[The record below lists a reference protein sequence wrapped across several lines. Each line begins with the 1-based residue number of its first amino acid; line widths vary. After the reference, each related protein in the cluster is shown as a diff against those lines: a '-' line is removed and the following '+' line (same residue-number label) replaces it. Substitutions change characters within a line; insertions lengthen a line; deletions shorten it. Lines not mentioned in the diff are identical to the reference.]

1 MRFAFMRSRMNG
13 HSPAKHLPWSRM
25 STFLSLS
32 DDDIELLNRQFGLKL
47 TREEWNRRLTTTPTF
62 ASLVRSYF
70 DWHISELAALAAG
83 DDRLPAGIN
92 AIDAPFPPTAR
103 GASEPDARLRAA
115 RFMLETIRPIPEDGE
130 AREKRISLLTE
141 PLHSGALSRRRLR
154 ATRPLSRRPLV
165 PPPRPNGCRGRP
177 NASEVPPSRLARV
190 RGRTRHHQAHPPLAH
205 LRIRDRYRHGQ
216 LHAQLTFCRNPSD
229 RALAPLHIGYM
240 AVLAANNSV
249 FIGHSSRL
257 FVR

>member
-1 MRFAFMRSRMNG
+1 
-13 HSPAKHLPWSRM
+13 M

-115 RFMLETIRPIPEDGE
+115 RFMLARSPRTAKHAKSASPFSPSPFIRVRFP
-130 AREKRISLLTE
+130 T
-141 PLHSGALSRRRLR
+141 
-154 ATRPLSRRPLV
+154 
-165 PPPRPNGCRGRP
+165 
-177 NASEVPPSRLARV
+177 PPSCDASSISPAA
-190 RGRTRHHQAHPPLAH
+190 GTTAPTKWMP
-205 LRIRDRYRHGQ
+205 
-216 LHAQLTFCRNPSD
+216 
-229 RALAPLHIGYM
+229 RAP
-240 AVLAANNSV
+240 
-249 FIGHSSRL
+249 
-257 FVR
+257 

>member
-1 MRFAFMRSRMNG
+1 
-13 HSPAKHLPWSRM
+13 M

-141 PLHSGALSRRRLR
+141 PLHSGALPDAAFVRRVLYLAGRC
-154 ATRPLSRRPLV
+154 
-165 PPPRPNGCRGRP
+165 RPNGCRGRP

>member
-1 MRFAFMRSRMNG
+1 
-13 HSPAKHLPWSRM
+13 M

-115 RFMLETIRPIPEDGE
+115 RFMLETIRPIPED
-130 AREKRISLLTE
+130 AE
-141 PLHSGALSRRRLR
+141 PLHSGAL
-154 ATRPLSRRPLV
+154 P
-165 PPPRPNGCRGRP
+165 
-177 NASEVPPSRLARV
+177 
-190 RGRTRHHQAHPPLAH
+190 
-205 LRIRDRYRHGQ
+205 D
-216 LHAQLTFCRNPSD
+216 
-229 RALAPLHIGYM
+229 
-240 AVLAANNSV
+240 AA
-249 FIGHSSRL
+249 
-257 FVR
+257 FVRRVLYLAGRWYHRPDQMDAEGALMLRKYLLRVWPEYAGEPVTTKLIRLWRTSEYVIGTVTVNSTLN

>member
-1 MRFAFMRSRMNG
+1 
-13 HSPAKHLPWSRM
+13 M

-141 PLHSGALSRRRLR
+141 PLHSGALPDAAFVRRVLYLASRWYHRPDQMDAEGALMLR
-154 ATRPLSRRPLV
+154 KYLLRVS
-165 PPPRPNGCRGRP
+165 
-177 NASEVPPSRLARV
+177 ARV

>member
-1 MRFAFMRSRMNG
+1 
-13 HSPAKHLPWSRM
+13 M

-130 AREKRISLLTE
+130 AREKRISFSPSPFIRVRFPT
-141 PLHSGALSRRRLR
+141 
-154 ATRPLSRRPLV
+154 
-165 PPPRPNGCRGRP
+165 
-177 NASEVPPSRLARV
+177 PPSCDASSISPAA
-190 RGRTRHHQAHPPLAH
+190 GTTAPTKWMP
-205 LRIRDRYRHGQ
+205 
-216 LHAQLTFCRNPSD
+216 
-229 RALAPLHIGYM
+229 RAP
-240 AVLAANNSV
+240 
-249 FIGHSSRL
+249 
-257 FVR
+257 

>member
-103 GASEPDARLRAA
+103 GASEPDPRGRRSTRKAHLPSHRAPSFGCA
-115 RFMLETIRPIPEDGE
+115 
-130 AREKRISLLTE
+130 
-141 PLHSGALSRRRLR
+141 SRRRLR

>member
-1 MRFAFMRSRMNG
+1 
-13 HSPAKHLPWSRM
+13 M

-141 PLHSGALSRRRLR
+141 PLHSGALPDAAFVRRVLYLAGRWYHPKSRRK
-154 ATRPLSRRPLV
+154 TP
-165 PPPRPNGCRGRP
+165 
-177 NASEVPPSRLARV
+177 
-190 RGRTRHHQAHPPLAH
+190 
-205 LRIRDRYRHGQ
+205 
-216 LHAQLTFCRNPSD
+216 RNPVRSRSFKLKVRETHGLFID
-229 RALAPLHIGYM
+229 SNSAPI
-240 AVLAANNSV
+240 
-249 FIGHSSRL
+249 I
-257 FVR
+257 

>member
-1 MRFAFMRSRMNG
+1 
-13 HSPAKHLPWSRM
+13 M

-130 AREKRISLLTE
+130 AREKRDA
-141 PLHSGALSRRRLR
+141 H
-154 ATRPLSRRPLV
+154 
-165 PPPRPNGCRGRP
+165 
-177 NASEVPPSRLARV
+177 VPPSAGGPFHRNSR
-190 RGRTRHHQAHPPLAH
+190 RKPPNSF
-205 LRIRDRYRHGQ
+205 GW
-216 LHAQLTFCRNPSD
+216 RN
-229 RALAPLHIGYM
+229 
-240 AVLAANNSV
+240 AANLSLPIYLV
-249 FIGHSSRL
+249 VPDERGVSFQPL
-257 FVR
+257 C

>member
-1 MRFAFMRSRMNG
+1 
-13 HSPAKHLPWSRM
+13 M

-92 AIDAPFPPTAR
+92 AIDAPFPPIAR

-130 AREKRISLLTE
+130 AREKRISLLT
-141 PLHSGALSRRRLR
+141 
-154 ATRPLSRRPLV
+154 
-165 PPPRPNGCRGRP
+165 
-177 NASEVPPSRLARV
+177 
-190 RGRTRHHQAHPPLAH
+190 
-205 LRIRDRYRHGQ
+205 
-216 LHAQLTFCRNPSD
+216 
-229 RALAPLHIGYM
+229 
-240 AVLAANNSV
+240 
-249 FIGHSSRL
+249 
-257 FVR
+257 

>member
-83 DDRLPAGIN
+83 DDRLPDGIN
-92 AIDAPFPPTAR
+92 SIDAPFPPRRSARSPRTAKHAKS
-103 GASEPDARLRAA
+103 ASPFSPSPFIRV
-115 RFMLETIRPIPEDGE
+115 RFPT
-130 AREKRISLLTE
+130 
-141 PLHSGALSRRRLR
+141 
-154 ATRPLSRRPLV
+154 
-165 PPPRPNGCRGRP
+165 
-177 NASEVPPSRLARV
+177 PPSCDASSISPAA
-190 RGRTRHHQAHPPLAH
+190 GTTAPTKWMP
-205 LRIRDRYRHGQ
+205 
-216 LHAQLTFCRNPSD
+216 
-229 RALAPLHIGYM
+229 RAP
-240 AVLAANNSV
+240 
-249 FIGHSSRL
+249 
-257 FVR
+257 

>member
-83 DDRLPAGIN
+83 DDPPDPRGRRSTRKAHLPSHR
-92 AIDAPFPPTAR
+92 APSFGCA
-103 GASEPDARLRAA
+103 
-115 RFMLETIRPIPEDGE
+115 
-130 AREKRISLLTE
+130 
-141 PLHSGALSRRRLR
+141 SRRRLR

>member
-1 MRFAFMRSRMNG
+1 
-13 HSPAKHLPWSRM
+13 M

-141 PLHSGALSRRRLR
+141 PLHSGALPDAAFVRRVLYLAGRWYHR
-154 ATRPLSRRPLV
+154 
-165 PPPRPNGCRGRP
+165 PRPNGCRGRP

>member
-1 MRFAFMRSRMNG
+1 
-13 HSPAKHLPWSRM
+13 M

-47 TREEWNRRLTTTPTF
+47 TCEEWNRRLTTTPTF

-141 PLHSGALSRRRLR
+141 PLHSGAL
-154 ATRPLSRRPLV
+154 P
-165 PPPRPNGCRGRP
+165 
-177 NASEVPPSRLARV
+177 
-190 RGRTRHHQAHPPLAH
+190 
-205 LRIRDRYRHGQ
+205 D
-216 LHAQLTFCRNPSD
+216 
-229 RALAPLHIGYM
+229 
-240 AVLAANNSV
+240 AA
-249 FIGHSSRL
+249 
-257 FVR
+257 FVRRVLYLAGRRYHRPDQMDAEGALMLRKYLLRVWPEYAGEPVTTKLIRLWRTSEYVIGTVTVNSTLN

>member
-1 MRFAFMRSRMNG
+1 
-13 HSPAKHLPWSRM
+13 M

-141 PLHSGALSRRRLR
+141 PLHSGALPD
-154 ATRPLSRRPLV
+154 AAFVRRPLV

>member
-1 MRFAFMRSRMNG
+1 
-13 HSPAKHLPWSRM
+13 M

-70 DWHISELAALAAG
+70 DWHISELAALAA
-83 DDRLPAGIN
+83 
-92 AIDAPFPPTAR
+92 IDAPFPPTAR

-141 PLHSGALSRRRLR
+141 PLHSGAL
-154 ATRPLSRRPLV
+154 P
-165 PPPRPNGCRGRP
+165 
-177 NASEVPPSRLARV
+177 
-190 RGRTRHHQAHPPLAH
+190 
-205 LRIRDRYRHGQ
+205 D
-216 LHAQLTFCRNPSD
+216 
-229 RALAPLHIGYM
+229 
-240 AVLAANNSV
+240 AA
-249 FIGHSSRL
+249 
-257 FVR
+257 FVRRVLYLAGRWYHRPDQMDAEGALMLRKYLLRVWPEYAGEPVTTKLIRLWRTSEYVIGTVTVNSTLN

>member
-1 MRFAFMRSRMNG
+1 
-13 HSPAKHLPWSRM
+13 M

-141 PLHSGALSRRRLR
+141 PLHSGALPDAAFVRRVLYLAGRWYHRPDQMDAEGALMLR
-154 ATRPLSRRPLV
+154 KYLL
-165 PPPRPNGCRGRP
+165 
-177 NASEVPPSRLARV
+177 RV
-190 RGRTRHHQAHPPLAH
+190 WPEYAGEPVTTKLIH

>member
-1 MRFAFMRSRMNG
+1 
-13 HSPAKHLPWSRM
+13 M

-115 RFMLETIRPIPEDGE
+115 RFMLETIRPIPADGE

-141 PLHSGALSRRRLR
+141 PLHSGAL
-154 ATRPLSRRPLV
+154 P
-165 PPPRPNGCRGRP
+165 
-177 NASEVPPSRLARV
+177 
-190 RGRTRHHQAHPPLAH
+190 
-205 LRIRDRYRHGQ
+205 D
-216 LHAQLTFCRNPSD
+216 
-229 RALAPLHIGYM
+229 
-240 AVLAANNSV
+240 AA
-249 FIGHSSRL
+249 
-257 FVR
+257 FVRRVLYLAGRWYHRPDQMDAEGALMLRKYLLRVWPEYAGEPVTTKLIRLWRTSEYVIGTVTVNSTLN

>member
-1 MRFAFMRSRMNG
+1 MRSRMNG

-70 DWHISELAALAAG
+70 DRHISELAALAAG

-141 PLHSGALSRRRLR
+141 PLHSGARLR
-154 ATRPLSRRPLV
+154 ATRPLSRWPLV

-190 RGRTRHHQAHPPLAH
+190 RGRTHHHQAHPPLAH

>member
-1 MRFAFMRSRMNG
+1 
-13 HSPAKHLPWSRM
+13 M

-115 RFMLETIRPIPEDGE
+115 RFMLCLLYTSVLFSVPAVPTFFHCQRQSGTSILMQNAI
-130 AREKRISLLTE
+130 RIST
-141 PLHSGALSRRRLR
+141 
-154 ATRPLSRRPLV
+154 
-165 PPPRPNGCRGRP
+165 
-177 NASEVPPSRLARV
+177 
-190 RGRTRHHQAHPPLAH
+190 
-205 LRIRDRYRHGQ
+205 
-216 LHAQLTFCRNPSD
+216 
-229 RALAPLHIGYM
+229 
-240 AVLAANNSV
+240 
-249 FIGHSSRL
+249 
-257 FVR
+257 

>member
-1 MRFAFMRSRMNG
+1 
-13 HSPAKHLPWSRM
+13 M

-141 PLHSGALSRRRLR
+141 PLHSGALPDAAFVRRVLYLAGRWYHRPDQMDAEGALMLR
-154 ATRPLSRRPLV
+154 KYLL
-165 PPPRPNGCRGRP
+165 
-177 NASEVPPSRLARV
+177 RV
-190 RGRTRHHQAHPPLAH
+190 WPEYAGEPHHQAHPPLAH

>member
-1 MRFAFMRSRMNG
+1 
-13 HSPAKHLPWSRM
+13 M

-103 GASEPDARLRAA
+103 
-115 RFMLETIRPIPEDGE
+115 FMLETIRPIPEDGE

-141 PLHSGALSRRRLR
+141 PLHSGAL
-154 ATRPLSRRPLV
+154 P
-165 PPPRPNGCRGRP
+165 
-177 NASEVPPSRLARV
+177 
-190 RGRTRHHQAHPPLAH
+190 
-205 LRIRDRYRHGQ
+205 D
-216 LHAQLTFCRNPSD
+216 
-229 RALAPLHIGYM
+229 
-240 AVLAANNSV
+240 AA
-249 FIGHSSRL
+249 
-257 FVR
+257 FVRRVLYLAGRWYHRPDQMDAEGALMLRKYLLRVWPEYAGEPVTTKLIRLWRTSEYVIGTVTVNSTLN

>member
-1 MRFAFMRSRMNG
+1 
-13 HSPAKHLPWSRM
+13 M

-115 RFMLETIRPIPEDGE
+115 RFMLETIRPIPDAAFVRRVLYLAGRWYHRPDQMDAE
-130 AREKRISLLTE
+130 
-141 PLHSGALSRRRLR
+141 GALMLRKYLLRVWPEYAGEPVTTKLIRLWR
-154 ATRPLSRRPLV
+154 T
-165 PPPRPNGCRGRP
+165 
-177 NASEVPPSRLARV
+177 SEYV
-190 RGRTRHHQAHPPLAH
+190 
-205 LRIRDRYRHGQ
+205 
-216 LHAQLTFCRNPSD
+216 
-229 RALAPLHIGYM
+229 IGT
-240 AVLAANNSV
+240 VTVNST
-249 FIGHSSRL
+249 L
-257 FVR
+257 N

>member
-1 MRFAFMRSRMNG
+1 
-13 HSPAKHLPWSRM
+13 M

-47 TREEWNRRLTTTPTF
+47 TREEWNRRLTSTPTF

-130 AREKRISLLTE
+130 AREKRISLLAGRWYHRPDQMDAE
-141 PLHSGALSRRRLR
+141 GALMLRKYLLRVWPEYAGEPVTTKLIRLWR
-154 ATRPLSRRPLV
+154 T
-165 PPPRPNGCRGRP
+165 
-177 NASEVPPSRLARV
+177 SEYV
-190 RGRTRHHQAHPPLAH
+190 
-205 LRIRDRYRHGQ
+205 
-216 LHAQLTFCRNPSD
+216 
-229 RALAPLHIGYM
+229 IGT
-240 AVLAANNSV
+240 VTVNST
-249 FIGHSSRL
+249 L
-257 FVR
+257 N

>member
-1 MRFAFMRSRMNG
+1 
-13 HSPAKHLPWSRM
+13 M

-141 PLHSGALSRRRLR
+141 PLRFP
-154 ATRPLSRRPLV
+154 T
-165 PPPRPNGCRGRP
+165 
-177 NASEVPPSRLARV
+177 PPSCDASSISPAA
-190 RGRTRHHQAHPPLAH
+190 GTTAPTKWMP
-205 LRIRDRYRHGQ
+205 
-216 LHAQLTFCRNPSD
+216 
-229 RALAPLHIGYM
+229 RAP
-240 AVLAANNSV
+240 
-249 FIGHSSRL
+249 
-257 FVR
+257 

>member
-1 MRFAFMRSRMNG
+1 
-13 HSPAKHLPWSRM
+13 M

-141 PLHSGALSRRRLR
+141 PLHSGALPDAAFVRRVLYLAGRWYHRPDQMDAEGALMLPPRSTDVLPKSFRQSARPVAYWIHGRPRRQQFRLHRTLLAALR
-154 ATRPLSRRPLV
+154 AIMGRSRIS
-165 PPPRPNGCRGRP
+165 
-177 NASEVPPSRLARV
+177 A
-190 RGRTRHHQAHPPLAH
+190 
-205 LRIRDRYRHGQ
+205 
-216 LHAQLTFCRNPSD
+216 
-229 RALAPLHIGYM
+229 
-240 AVLAANNSV
+240 
-249 FIGHSSRL
+249 
-257 FVR
+257 

>member
-1 MRFAFMRSRMNG
+1 
-13 HSPAKHLPWSRM
+13 M

-70 DWHISELAALAAG
+70 DWHISNSRRSPG

-92 AIDAPFPPTAR
+92 AIDAPFRHRT

-141 PLHSGALSRRRLR
+141 PLHSGAL
-154 ATRPLSRRPLV
+154 P
-165 PPPRPNGCRGRP
+165 
-177 NASEVPPSRLARV
+177 
-190 RGRTRHHQAHPPLAH
+190 
-205 LRIRDRYRHGQ
+205 D
-216 LHAQLTFCRNPSD
+216 
-229 RALAPLHIGYM
+229 
-240 AVLAANNSV
+240 AA
-249 FIGHSSRL
+249 
-257 FVR
+257 FVRRVLYLAGRWYHRPDQMDAEGALMLRKYLLRVWPEYAGEPVTTKLIRLWRTSEYVIGTVTVNSTLN

>member
-1 MRFAFMRSRMNG
+1 
-13 HSPAKHLPWSRM
+13 M

-62 ASLVRSYF
+62 AS
-70 DWHISELAALAAG
+70 
-83 DDRLPAGIN
+83 PAGIN

-141 PLHSGALSRRRLR
+141 PLHSGAL
-154 ATRPLSRRPLV
+154 P
-165 PPPRPNGCRGRP
+165 
-177 NASEVPPSRLARV
+177 
-190 RGRTRHHQAHPPLAH
+190 
-205 LRIRDRYRHGQ
+205 D
-216 LHAQLTFCRNPSD
+216 
-229 RALAPLHIGYM
+229 
-240 AVLAANNSV
+240 AA
-249 FIGHSSRL
+249 
-257 FVR
+257 FVRRVLYLAGRWYHRPDQMDAEGALMLRKYLLRVWPEYAGEPVTTKLIRLWRTSEYVIGTVTVNSTLN

>member
-1 MRFAFMRSRMNG
+1 
-13 HSPAKHLPWSRM
+13 M

-141 PLHSGALSRRRLR
+141 PLHSGALPDAAFVRRVLYLAGRWYHRPDQMDAEGALMLR
-154 ATRPLSRRPLV
+154 KYLL
-165 PPPRPNGCRGRP
+165 
-177 NASEVPPSRLARV
+177 RV
-190 RGRTRHHQAHPPLAH
+190 WPEYAGEPVHQAHPPLAH

>member
-1 MRFAFMRSRMNG
+1 
-13 HSPAKHLPWSRM
+13 M

-130 AREKRISLLTE
+130 AREKRISSPFIRVRFPT
-141 PLHSGALSRRRLR
+141 
-154 ATRPLSRRPLV
+154 
-165 PPPRPNGCRGRP
+165 
-177 NASEVPPSRLARV
+177 PPSCDASSISPAA
-190 RGRTRHHQAHPPLAH
+190 GTTAPTKWMP
-205 LRIRDRYRHGQ
+205 
-216 LHAQLTFCRNPSD
+216 
-229 RALAPLHIGYM
+229 RAP
-240 AVLAANNSV
+240 
-249 FIGHSSRL
+249 
-257 FVR
+257 